1 MRVIKDSLPT
11 ILMPLTNI
19 INKSLMSS
27 TYPDVWK
34 LAEVIPLLKEGD
46 REVASN
52 NRPLSMLAIASKIC
66 EKVALNQL
74 TDFLQKN
81 ESLSTHQSGNKNSHS
96 TETLNIFITDQILQA
111 MDQ

>member
-1 MRVIKDSLPT
+1 MPTNKSPGPDIVHMRVIKDSLPT

-52 NRPLSMLAIASKIC
+52 NRPLSTLAIA
-66 EKVALNQL
+66 
-74 TDFLQKN
+74 
-81 ESLSTHQSGNKNSHS
+81 
-96 TETLNIFITDQILQA
+96 
-111 MDQ
+111 